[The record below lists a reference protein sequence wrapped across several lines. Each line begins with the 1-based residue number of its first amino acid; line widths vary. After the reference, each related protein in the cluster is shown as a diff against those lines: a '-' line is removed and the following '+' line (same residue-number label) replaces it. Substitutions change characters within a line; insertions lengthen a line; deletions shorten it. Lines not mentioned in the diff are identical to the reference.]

1 MVIEVKIAKAHIFE
15 ASFVTLCVCKS
26 VWGEW
31 GCEWGPCPPI
41 RNSFVTL
48 CHFFLDLSFNL
59 SATIFLSDCLALSQ
73 IVCISLSLSFVSL
86 FFFVSLCV
94 SCADV
99 EIIYYAK
106 YLFVRDVAHHY
117 AYFLSIILTIKIY
130 QSKNREIFKHQ

>member
-1 MVIEVKIAKAHIFE
+1 MRVVRLCPLVHNDNVTAHH
-15 ASFVTLCVCKS
+15 L
-26 VWGEW
+26 
-31 GCEWGPCPPI
+31 
-41 RNSFVTL
+41 L
-48 CHFFLDLSFNL
+48 FLDIDLSFNL